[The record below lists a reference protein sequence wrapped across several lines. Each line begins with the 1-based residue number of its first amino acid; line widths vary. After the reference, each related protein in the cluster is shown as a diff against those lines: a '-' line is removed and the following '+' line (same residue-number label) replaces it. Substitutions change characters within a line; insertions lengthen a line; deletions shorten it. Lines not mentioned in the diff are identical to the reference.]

1 MNADPLPRHIV
12 WSTDRVDLADDFQRT
27 WYIRQVLMHGNA
39 PDIRSLDLNEV
50 ARLLDELHLPPP
62 LHDLWA
68 RFLETKAAAR

>member
-1 MNADPLPRHIV
+1 MKADSPPRHIV

-27 WYIRQVLMHGNA
+27 WYLRQVLMHGNA

-50 ARLLDELHLPPP
+50 ARRLDELHLPPD

-68 RFLETKAAAR
+68 RFLETKGAAR